1 MLVTKRVAAD
11 WKFINFGVCADVS
24 MTISVTR
31 QTLVNAQLARVFSLG
46 SAGTLLTARVPPMAS
61 SSHLTSIVSMNCWD
75 SMPLHGMPVTRSV
88 TMTT

>member
-1 MLVTKRVAAD
+1 VLVTKRVAAD

-46 SAGTLLTARVPPMAS
+46 SAGTLLTAYAAHHADAQTFPAK
-61 SSHLTSIVSMNCWD
+61 
-75 SMPLHGMPVTRSV
+75 PVRAD
-88 TMTT
+88 